1 MGDGAAEGGGGPSG
15 GRLELSREAMRALG
29 YRVVDLLV
37 ERTATLAEQPVAGW
51 ADRASL
57 ERALAEPIPEEPR
70 AVDEVLARLERD
82 VLPRAMAVSHPRFFA
97 FVPAPGNFVSAMADA
112 LAAGWN
118 PFVGT
123 WFAGAGPA
131 EVELVTVDWLRQICG
146 LPAAA
151 GGLFV
156 SGGSAANLTA
166 LHAARHA
173 VFGGEPGSGVD
184 GEPGAVRRA
193 VVYFSDQTHSAV
205 ERALAVLGFAPEQM
219 RKLPTDE
226 SFELSPERLRAAIAA
241 DRAAGRRPF
250 LVVANAGT
258 TNTGAVDPLAA
269 LADLCG
275 EEGLWLHADGA
286 YGAVAVLAE
295 RGRALLAGLDRVD
308 SLALDPHKWLFQPFE
323 IGCVL
328 LRDRRL
334 LHDAFTIHPEYLQD
348 VHRDEEAVNFCDYG
362 IQLTRSF
369 RALKL
374 WMSLQVF
381 GLAEFRRAIERGLDL
396 AERAEALLAGDPCW
410 ELVTPAR
417 MAIVT
422 FRFTAPG
429 LAGDTLERVN
439 LGIVDGLRADG
450 FAVATSTRLGGRTA
464 LRLCTINPRTTDAD
478 LAGTLERM
486 ARIGRELAAAE
497 TSRP

>member
-1 MGDGAAEGGGGPSG
+1 MAERETEGEDEAGVSRD

-37 ERTATLAEQPVAGW
+37 ERTATLSELPAAGW
-51 ADRASL
+51 ADRETLA
-57 ERALAEPIPEEPR
+57 RALAEPPPEEPR
-70 AVDEVLARLERD
+70 PVEEVISRLERE
-82 VLPRAMAVSHPRFFA
+82 VMPRAMGISHPRFFA
-97 FVPAPGNFVSAMADA
+97 FVPGPGNFVSAMADA
-112 LAAGWN
+112 LTAGWN

-131 EVELVTVDWLRQICG
+131 EVELVTIDWLRRICG
-146 LPAAA
+146 LPEPA

-173 VFGGEPGSGVD
+173 VLGPAGDP
-184 GEPGAVRRA
+184 RA

-205 ERALAVLGFAPEQM
+205 ERALAVLGFTPEQI
-219 RKLPTDE
+219 RKLPADGAFRLAPE
-226 SFELSPERLRAAIAA
+226 SLAAAVVT

-250 LVVANAGT
+250 LAVANAGT
-258 TNTGAVDPLAA
+258 TSTGAVDPLGA
-269 LADLCG
+269 LADLCR

-286 YGAVAVLAE
+286 YGAAAVLAP
-295 RGRALLAGLDRVD
+295 RGRALLSGLERVD

-334 LHDAFTIHPEYLQD
+334 LHDAFTIHADYLQD
-348 VHRDEEAVNFCDYG
+348 VHRDVEAVNFCDYG

-374 WMSLQVF
+374 WMSLQIF
-381 GLAEFRRAIERGLDL
+381 GLAEFRRAVERGLDL
-396 AERAEALLAGDPCW
+396 AERAEALLAEDPCW
-410 ELVTPAR
+410 ELVTPASLA
-417 MAIVT
+417 MVT
-422 FRFTAPG
+422 FRFAEPG
-429 LAGDTLERVN
+429 LPEAALERIN
-439 LGIVDGLRADG
+439 LGIVDGLKADG
-450 FAVATSTRLGGRTA
+450 FAVITSTRLHGRTA

-478 LAGTLERM
+478 LAGTIERM
-486 ARIGRELAAAE
+486 ASIGRRLAAAE
-497 TSRP
+497 TSPA

>member
-1 MGDGAAEGGGGPSG
+1 MADEPDGAGGRAD
-15 GRLELSREAMRALG
+15 GRLELSREEMRSLG

-37 ERTATLAEQPVAGW
+37 ERTAALAEQPVAGW
-51 ADRASL
+51 ADRETLA
-57 ERALAEPIPEEPR
+57 RALAEPPPEEPR
-70 AVDEVLARLERD
+70 PAAEVLARLERD
-82 VLPRAMAVSHPRFFA
+82 VFSRSMAVSHPRFFA

-112 LAAGWN
+112 LASGWN

-131 EVELVTVDWLRQICG
+131 ELELVTVDWLRQICG
-146 LPAAA
+146 LPESA

-173 VFGGEPGSGVD
+173 ALGTAPEP
-184 GEPGAVRRA
+184 RA

-219 RKLPTDE
+219 RKLPADA
-226 SFELSPERLRAAIAA
+226 SFRLSPACLGAAVAA

-258 TNTGAVDPLAA
+258 TNTGAVDPLAD
-269 LADLCG
+269 LADLCAA
-275 EEGLWLHADGA
+275 EGLWLHADGA
-286 YGAVAVLAE
+286 YGAAAVLAE
-295 RGRALLAGLDRVD
+295 RGRELLAGLGRVD

-328 LRDRRL
+328 VRDRRL
-334 LHDAFTIHPEYLQD
+334 LHDAFSIHPDYLQD
-348 VHRDEEAVNFCDYG
+348 VHRDLEAVNFCDYG

-381 GLAEFRRAIERGLDL
+381 GLAEFRRAVERGFDL
-396 AERAEALLAGDPCW
+396 AEAAEAILARDACW
-410 ELVTPAR
+410 EVVTPAQ

-422 FRFTAPG
+422 FRFTAPA
-429 LAGDTLERVN
+429 LAADALERVN

-450 FAVATSTRLGGRTA
+450 FAVVTSTRLGERTA

-478 LAGTLERM
+478 LAETIARM
-486 ARIGRELAAAE
+486 ARIGRRLAAGE
-497 TSRP
+497 TTGS